1 VAYVFYV
8 ARTLSSGGGLEEV
21 PDKLLLWRFSSRPL
35 TRAVVVQFLIALVI
49 MVIDAHFFVGAM
61 ESASHVIGIPAGRI
75 SLLLAPLATKLPE
88 KLNSMLWL

>member
-1 VAYVFYV
+1 MA
-8 ARTLSSGGGLEEV
+8 
-21 PDKLLLWRFSSRPL
+21 DKLLLWRFSSRPP
-35 TRAVVVQFLIALVI
+35 TRAVVVFLIALVI
-49 MVIDAHFFVGAM
+49 MVIDVHFFVGAM

>member
-1 VAYVFYV
+1 MA
-8 ARTLSSGGGLEEV
+8 
-21 PDKLLLWRFSSRPL
+21 LLLSATNAGGRRP
-35 TRAVVVQFLIALVI
+35 VLIALVI